1 MRNIEIYTKL
11 FCPFC
16 TRAKGLLDSMG
27 VEYTEYKVSFDADK
41 EREMNVRSYRSSVP
55 QIFVNGQ
62 SIGGSDDLEE
72 LIDAGVFTSMLQNR
86 NIPHNN
92 SEIRGELRN
101 AA

>member
-16 TRAKGLLDSMG
+16 TRAKSLLDSMG
-27 VEYTEYKVSFDADK
+27 IEYTEYKVSFDADK
-41 EREMNVRSYRSSVP
+41 EREMNVRSYRTSVP

-72 LIDAGVFTSMLQNR
+72 LVDTGVITKLLQNR
-86 NIPHNN
+86 HIPLNN
-92 SEIRGELRN
+92 GEIRH

>member
-16 TRAKGLLDSMG
+16 TRAKSLLDSMG
-27 VEYTEYKVSFDADK
+27 IEYTEYKVSFDADK
-41 EREMNVRSYRSSVP
+41 EREMNVRSYRTSVP

-72 LIDAGVFTSMLQNR
+72 LVDTGVIKNLLQNR
-86 NIPHNN
+86 HIPLNN
-92 SEIRGELRN
+92 GEIRH

>member
-1 MRNIEIYTKL
+1 MKNIEIYTKL

-16 TRAKGLLDSMG
+16 TRAKLLLDSLG
-27 VEYTEYKVSFDADK
+27 IEYTEYKVSFDADR
-41 EREMNVRSYRSSVP
+41 EREMNVRSYRTSVP

-72 LIDAGVFTSMLQNR
+72 LVDAGVLTNLLENG
-86 NIPHNN
+86 NIPTNN
-92 SEIRGELRN
+92 IERRGELRN